1 MSKCLKCKYFRLIIE
16 NGVLITECP
25 FQIKC
30 DGIKFYSKKR
40 GKPIIYFK
48 KQNNDFD
55 ILSNTHIKYIKP
67 EKEYSYFFEG
77 NMLEIYFNNGYY
89 HGGIQGKLISISNTF
104 LTICWNNRDIDVKY
118 NDIMS
123 ISRINNKGEKL

>member
-1 MSKCLKCKYFRLIIE
+1 MSKCSKCKYLRLIIE
-16 NGVLITECP
+16 NGALIAECP

-30 DGIKFYSKKR
+30 DGIEFYSKKR

-55 ILSNTHIKYIKP
+55 ISTNTHIKYIKP
-67 EKEYSYFFEG
+67 EKEYNYFFEG
-77 NMLEIYFNNGYY
+77 DILEIYFNDGYY
-89 HGGIQGKLISISNTF
+89 HGSVQGKLISTSNTF

-118 NDIMS
+118 DDIMD